1 MNDDKHIDFA
11 TLKYYDQRNKQYI
24 DTKID
29 GLKTEFNDV
38 ERRVDSL
45 EATSRGH
52 DEQLIAHREELDDLE
67 ARVINLERDD
77 VSIRQ
82 DIADLR
88 VAVENSGGGTGG
100 VTKDYVDNAIEDAIE
115 SLQIPDVSDFVTK
128 DDLAAEDFVTA
139 PELTELTNTV
149 ASNQET
155 IEDLQKNKANKSDL
169 TGLATEEFV
178 ITKIAEAEL
187 NDKDVD
193 LSQYYTKTEVDAKI
207 PDVSNFATK
216 QELEGA
222 IAGIPKPDLS
232 EYAKKT
238 DIPSIEGLATEKFVT
253 DKIAEIVIP
262 EVPTKISELENDA
275 SYITANDIPDTSV
288 FVTNETFNST
298 VNTIEEN
305 ITNVEQK
312 YTTLEETVQ
321 NISNTYVTNDT
332 LVNNYTT
339 TEDLEANY
347 VSNITLEEKNYITTA
362 EATTQIEQIVEQKV
376 TEAVTPDA
384 INYGDFEADINS

>member
-1 MNDDKHIDFA
+1 MNDDKHVDFA
-11 TLKYYDQRNKQYI
+11 SLKYYDQRNKQYI

-38 ERRVDSL
+38 ERRVDTL

-115 SLQIPDVSDFVTK
+115 SLQIPDTTDFVTK
-128 DDLAAEDFVTA
+128 EELAAEDFVTEA
-139 PELTELTNTV
+139 ELTELTNTV
-149 ASNQET
+149 ASNQVA
-155 IEDLQKNKANKSDL
+155 IEDLQENKANKSDL

-216 QELEGA
+216 DE
-222 IAGIPKPDLS
+222 IP
-232 EYAKKT
+232 
-238 DIPSIEGLATEKFVT
+238 V
-253 DKIAEIVIP
+253 
-262 EVPTKISELENDA
+262 VPTKVSELENDA
-275 SYITANDIPDTSV
+275 GYITAKDIPDTSV
-288 FVTNETFNST
+288 FVTNE
-298 VNTIEEN
+298 
-305 ITNVEQK
+305 
-312 YTTLEETVQ
+312 
-321 NISNTYVTNDT
+321 
-332 LVNNYTT
+332 
-339 TEDLEANY
+339 
-347 VSNITLEEKNYITTA
+347 TLEEKNYITTA

-376 TEAVTPDA
+376 TEAVTPDS
-384 INYGDFEADINS
+384 INYDTWE